1 MSVQLNHT
9 IVYAT
14 DAHAGAHYLAEMLDL
29 PSPHRAGPF
38 WQVDLDNGVSLDYAD
53 AAAEEIETLPGLH
66 LAFLVSEEQFD
77 ATYGRITE
85 RGITHWADPMQRGV
99 DVINHNDGGR
109 GVYWQ
114 DPSGHFLEIITV
126 PYGGWPAGEG

>member
-14 DAHAGAHYLAEMLDL
+14 DAHASAAYLAEMLDL
-29 PSPHRAGPF
+29 PAPVRAGPF

-53 AAAEEIETLPGLH
+53 AAAEEVAELPSLH

-77 ATYGRITE
+77 ATYGRITGRSIE
-85 RGITHWADPMQRGV
+85 HYADPGGRLRDQ
-99 DVINHNDGGR
+99 INTHDGGR
-109 GVYWQ
+109 GVYWP
-114 DPSGHFLEIITV
+114 DPDGHWLEIITV
-126 PYGGWPAGEG
+126 PYGGGKS